1 MVKRLL
7 LLRRGS
13 SGGGSP
19 PGGGAPPS
27 PSYGSVRSE
36 ALKCGQPFQD
46 PTFPADE
53 TSLYIRR
60 QGPQLAWKRPTELF
74 QQPQLFA
81 GDQIGSDVCHDRAA
95 NAWFVT
101 VCTVLASDHQ
111 LLAKVFPDSRQQGWD
126 QEGKG
131 GGGGH
136 PGVFR
141 FCFWLLGSWV
151 DVLVDDR
158 LPVVAQDVLYGC
170 RSRARSDL
178 WAPLL
183 EKAYAKFL
191 GCYELLEACS
201 LSDALVDM
209 TGAAVEH
216 VELAVGGYARSCA
229 LQEKLFSK
237 LTAALQGS
245 QAVVCCAISVELAAQ
260 MGTPT
265 QCGLLRGHA
274 YPVCGAQVVS
284 LAGTPWEGAFG
295 VRTLL
300 HLVRLRNPWPG
311 TCRWTGTLGR
321 GSAEWSRLSADDHSK
336 MNVAPPP
343 PDDSEFCLTLEEFV
357 EAFTDA
363 CFCFVPGRGG
373 WREECFQGEWTVGE
387 RGTPHDRSGG
397 CINYRS
403 SFLHNPQYRLD
414 VTDDAEVVVLVYL
427 MQDSMEGEGP
437 AEHFAIGIHVM
448 QMEAN
453 RQFRVHA
460 LKAKVCSSEYVS
472 SRGVFL
478 ECRLRRGRYCLLP
491 TTFQPGHAR
500 HFVLRLLSR
509 HPLDVRELQKDVP
522 SAKLLPCQSPPTLAT
537 VIRVVGAK
545 NLEQQDPFGLAD
557 PYCVVHCEG
566 QSVRSA
572 VCRGTVN
579 PTWNLSALFYRKD
592 SSTPIKI
599 QVWNSHLLMD
609 TYMAK
614 AYVEAPLGSEHQ
626 SVELPLLGHRNR
638 GPVSGPPGALGTL
651 LLEITTTDDLL
662 AI

>member
-1 MVKRLL
+1 MVKR
-7 LLRRGS
+7 RGS
-13 SGGGSP
+13 VACGSSDP
-19 PGGGAPPS
+19 AS
-27 PSYGSVRSE
+27 PSYGSVRSQ
-36 ALKCGQPFQD
+36 ALKSGQPFQD

-53 TSLYIRR
+53 TSLYVRR
-60 QGPQLAWKRPTELF
+60 QGPKLAWKRPTELF
-74 QQPQLFA
+74 QQPQLFV
-81 GDQIGSDVCHDRAA
+81 GDQVVSDVCHDRPA

-101 VCTVLASDHQ
+101 VCTVLANDHQ
-111 LLAKVFPDSRQQGWD
+111 LLAKVFPDSHQQGW
-126 QEGKG
+126 KG
-131 GGGGH
+131 QGAH

-141 FCFWLLGSWV
+141 FCFWRLGSWV

-158 LPVVAQDVLYGC
+158 LPLVDKDVLYGC
-170 RSRARSDL
+170 RSQARSDL

-216 VELAVGGYARSCA
+216 VELAVGGYAHNCA
-229 LQEKLFSK
+229 LQGQLFAKLA
-237 LTAALQGS
+237 AALQGS

-265 QCGLLRGHA
+265 QLGLVQGHA

-295 VRTLL
+295 THTQL
-300 HLVRLRNPWPG
+300 HVVRLRNPWAG
-311 TCRWTGTLGR
+311 TACWTGTLGR
-321 GSAEWSRLSADDHSK
+321 GSAEWSRLSADDQSK

-343 PDDSEFCLTLEEFV
+343 DDSEFCMTLEEFV
-357 EAFTDA
+357 EAFTDT
-363 CFCFVPGRGG
+363 CFCFIPGRGG
-373 WREECFQGEWTVGE
+373 WREECFQGEWTIGE

-403 SFLHNPQYRLD
+403 SFLRNPQYRLD

-437 AEHFAIGIHVM
+437 AENFAIGIHVM

-460 LKAKVCSSEYVS
+460 LKAKVCSSEYVR

-500 HFVLRLLSR
+500 RFVLRLLSR

-522 SAKLLPCQSPPTLAT
+522 SAKLLPCQSQPTLAT
-537 VIRVVGAK
+537 VVRVVGAK

-557 PYCVVHCEG
+557 PYCVVQCEG

-614 AYVEAPLGSEHQ
+614 AYVEAPLGTEHQ

-638 GPVSGPPGALGTL
+638 APAGPGALGTL
-651 LLEITTTDDLL
+651 LLELTTTDDLL